1 MFADFKG
8 ISMSKLIAFLA
19 ASVFAVSA
27 YAQKATPSEPMPNPT
42 TSDAPSMA
50 GAGDGDDTKKSNAPK
65 KAKKTKKTK
74 AASASSATADP
85 AAAPAK

>member
-1 MFADFKG
+1 
-8 ISMSKLIAFLA
+8 MSKLIAVLV

-27 YAQKATPSEPMPNPT
+27 YAQKTTPSEPMPNPT

-65 KAKKTKKTK
+65 KAKKAKKAK
-74 AASASSATADP
+74 AASASSAADP